1 MSQGGAFLFIG
12 VLALSD
18 VKQRIPLKKPTTYRQ
33 QIELLL
39 SRGVVIHD
47 IDKAINILKRVSYYR
62 FTAYGLSLKQ
72 EEDRYLPGTTFEQIY
87 RLYEFDSK
95 LRALLL
101 SISEYVEI
109 SFRTHLIYYLA
120 HNYGELGYREGN
132 HFNPSLNHPQ
142 FLGKLDKLLMDAKEL
157 FISHHKNKYSGQ
169 FPAWAAFEVMTFGML
184 STLYKNLKTS
194 DKKRIAKDYYDV
206 NYYNKITT
214 WLHSISVLRNRCAHY
229 SRIYNKALSIA
240 PSLPDESDHLEI
252 NNNQLFSIVYILKKL
267 VTDQSEWVTW
277 VTQLEALI
285 EAYPEIDLHLL
296 GFKQNWVGILRNREL

>member
-1 MSQGGAFLFIG
+1 MNSE
-12 VLALSD
+12 
-18 VKQRIPLKKPTTYRQ
+18 KQSSPLKKPTTYRQ

-72 EEDRYLPGTTFEQIY
+72 VEDRYMPETTFEHLY

-109 SFRTHLIYYLA
+109 SFRTHLIYFLA
-120 HNYGELGYREGN
+120 HNYGEQGYRDGN
-132 HFNPSLNHPQ
+132 NFNQSLNHLQ
-142 FLGKLDKLLMDAKEL
+142 FLQKLDKLLLDAREL
-157 FISHHKNKYSGQ
+157 FISHHKNKYNGQ
-169 FPAWAAFEVMTFGML
+169 FPAWVAFEVMTFGML

-206 NYYNKITT
+206 NYYSKITT

-229 SRIYNKALSIA
+229 NRIYNKALSIA
-240 PSLPDESDHLEI
+240 PSLPDESHHLEI
-252 NNNQLFSIVYILKKL
+252 DNNQLFSIVYILKKL
-267 VTDQSEWVTW
+267 VTDQAEWVSW

-285 EAYPEIDLHLL
+285 EAYPEIELHLI
-296 GFKQNWVGILRNREL
+296 GFKKNWVEILRNNKL